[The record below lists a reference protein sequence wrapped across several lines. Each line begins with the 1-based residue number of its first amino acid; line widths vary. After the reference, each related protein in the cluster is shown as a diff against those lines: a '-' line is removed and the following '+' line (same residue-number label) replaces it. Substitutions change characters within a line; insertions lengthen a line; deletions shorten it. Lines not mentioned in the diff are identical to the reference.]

1 MPVYVQH
8 EALGKVGDV
17 FDAHAIWQAP
27 GMALFARRPLLRD
40 LLERAPREQR
50 GRAATRCF
58 AHVTLML
65 PQDEVDDDR
74 HLTRGARMRDLAQ
87 GLAALHQKDF
97 GDLLQGDDVRYHV
110 VGADRLE
117 PGEVEVK
124 FGHAVYLPAPNEAV
138 QYTVSVS
145 RDSAVWKTVCPIYP
159 NQRLTLIG
167 HDEHEATYAAPGW
180 PFGADGAVLLI
191 NDGPGA
197 PLEVQ
202 VRPKDAFDCSWD
214 AAGGYWTIRS
224 RRGAVDASGAALRLL
239 LRATPARQ
247 DAQALPALPDARA
260 AAAGAAR
267 HTPVPGS
274 LHATPAPASAPG
286 GGLAAGARA
295 AAAPAP
301 TEAAIP
307 ASPRP
312 AGTAPMPEMRTAAT
326 PAAGRPALEAAPAG
340 TAAYTA
346 IAMAQASAAASMA
359 PHTAPA
365 APARPAVWKP
375 RTVPDP
381 ERTAVPL
388 AGAAPTLAAGPEAD
402 ATYAPVPRRRVVLAA
417 LALPRLSRYRET
429 GTRALELGFN
439 RAFAPTAQLTDAVI
453 GFAVDDADALQV
465 ITPAGRAPVEAP
477 AAFSPVDGVRVEL
490 AACAPALADRYCA
503 LLVLPQAPGL
513 PVTGGVRCAFGRGT
527 PMLAALR
534 VLDSPRFLR
543 SAGGAP
549 AYSADRLGLSRDA
562 FTFEAAPD
570 GWRIARVSS
579 TQALYH
585 LDERLGF
592 VAAIDAA
599 TPDAPYRLPAGHH
612 LVAGH
617 YVLRFDA

>member
-40 LLERAPREQR
+40 LLERSPREQR

-74 HLTRGARMRDLAQ
+74 HLTRGARVRDLAQ

-97 GDLLQGDDVRYHV
+97 GDLLQGDAVRYHV

-124 FGHAVYLPAPNEAV
+124 FGHAVYLPAPDETV

-180 PFGADGAVLLI
+180 PFGAEGAVLLI
-191 NDGPGA
+191 NDGPDA
-197 PLEVQ
+197 PIEVQ

-214 AAGGYWTIRS
+214 GQAGYWTIRS
-224 RRGAVDASGAALRLL
+224 RRGAVDASGTALRLL
-239 LRATPARQ
+239 LRVTPAR
-247 DAQALPALPDARA
+247 AIAAPAATPLA
-260 AAAGAAR
+260 APVLAHVAAGAA
-267 HTPVPGS
+267 HT
-274 LHATPAPASAPG
+274 HPAPAYAHSS
-286 GGLAAGARA
+286 
-295 AAAPAP
+295 AAAPVLAP
-301 TEAAIP
+301 AV
-307 ASPRP
+307 
-312 AGTAPMPEMRTAAT
+312 AAT
-326 PAAGRPALEAAPAG
+326 PAMPATAAAPNAVTLAG
-340 TAAYTA
+340 MVVEPTR
-346 IAMAQASAAASMA
+346 AAACPA
-359 PHTAPA
+359 HPGGEAPA
-365 APARPAVWKP
+365 QPAAVVPHRTPAVPARPAVWKP

-381 ERTAVPL
+381 ERTAMPL
-388 AGAAPTLAAGPEAD
+388 PRAIAPQPAGLEAD
-402 ATYAPVPRRRVVLAA
+402 ATYAPVTRQRVVLAA

-439 RAFAPTAQLTDAVI
+439 RAFAPTAQLLDAVI
-453 GFAVDDADALQV
+453 GFAVGDDDALQV
-465 ITPAGRAPVEAP
+465 ITPAGRERIEAP
-477 AAFSPVDGVRVEL
+477 ATFSPVDGIRLEL

-503 LLVLPQAPGL
+503 LLVLPHAPGV
-513 PVTGGVRCAFGRGT
+513 PVAGGTRFTFGRGT

-543 SAGGAP
+543 SSAGVP
-549 AYSADRLGLSRDA
+549 ASSADRLGLSRDA
-562 FTFEAAPD
+562 FTFEAAPG
-570 GWRIARVSS
+570 GWHIARASG

-585 LDERLGF
+585 LDEALGF